1 MGNDLI
7 DTLAGLDKSAILFQV
22 LGESLALTMFQSL
35 SESEVLKIRV
45 RSKELK
51 NIPFDIKQAVLEE
64 FYFKMMTQKYRQV
77 SKSNKL
83 FSFLDELNDEQIFY
97 LTNTESAKVIALT
110 LDQLSEERKIKILN
124 RFNASIKHNII
135 IEFAQLNEIPL
146 EGVVNIA
153 HELKKKISFI
163 PGPKEF
169 SRGGAQSIAALLNQ
183 MSIEE
188 SEQYLSQIEQDD
200 PELYSKVKKYFLS
213 FEDLL
218 DMPDHLMQIFWKN
231 PDATDVDTLAQAL
244 KGFDQ
249 GVVDRILSYLPT
261 RKQKMYTPIT
271 TPLSKRDAEGAQQS
285 IMKVAKEMSKN
296 KELNLDDILS
306 ETEMID

>member
-1 MGNDLI
+1 MENNLI
-7 DTLAGLDKSAILFQV
+7 DTLSGLDKSAILFQV
-22 LGESLALTMFQSL
+22 LGESLALTMFQRI
-35 SESEVLKIRV
+35 SESNILKIRV

-51 NIPFDIKQAVLEE
+51 NIPFNIKRAILEE

-77 SKSNKL
+77 SKSRKL
-83 FSFLDELNDEQIFY
+83 FAFLDDLNDEQIFY
-97 LTNTESAKVIALT
+97 LINTEPSKIVALT
-110 LDQLSEERKIKILN
+110 LDQLPEDRKVKSLN
-124 RFNASIKHNII
+124 RFNANTKHNII
-135 IEFAQLNEIPL
+135 IEFAKLNEIPL

-169 SRGGAQSIAALLNQ
+169 SRGGAKSIATLLNQ

-200 PELYSKVKKYFLS
+200 PELYAEVKKYFLS
-213 FEDLL
+213 FDDLL

-231 PDATDVDTLAQAL
+231 PDATDVDVLAKAL
-244 KGFDQ
+244 KGQ
-249 GVVDRILSYLPT
+249 EQSVVDRILSFLPT

-271 TPLSKRDAEGAQQS
+271 TPLSKKDAETAQQG
-285 IMKVAKEMSKN
+285 IVQLAKDAGKSGEF
-296 KELNLDDILS
+296 NLDDVLADS
-306 ETEMID
+306 EMIE

>member
-1 MGNDLI
+1 MENNLI
-7 DTLAGLDKSAILFQV
+7 DTLSGLDKSAILFQV
-22 LGESLALTMFQSL
+22 LGESLALTMFQSI
-35 SESEVLKIRV
+35 SESNILKIRV

-51 NIPFDIKQAVLEE
+51 NIPFNIKRAILEE

-77 SKSNKL
+77 SKSRKL
-83 FSFLDELNDEQIFY
+83 FAFLDDLNDEQIFY
-97 LTNTESAKVIALT
+97 LINTEPSKIVALT
-110 LDQLSEERKIKILN
+110 LDQLPEDRKVKSLN
-124 RFNASIKHNII
+124 RFNANTKHNII
-135 IEFAQLNEIPL
+135 IEFAKLNEIPL

-169 SRGGAQSIAALLNQ
+169 SRGGAKSIATLLNQ

-200 PELYSKVKKYFLS
+200 PELYAEVKKYFLS
-213 FEDLL
+213 FDDLL

-231 PDATDVDTLAQAL
+231 PDATDVDVLAKAL
-244 KGFDQ
+244 KGQ
-249 GVVDRILSYLPT
+249 EQSVVDRILSFLPT

-271 TPLSKRDAEGAQQS
+271 TPLSKKDAETAQQG
-285 IMKVAKEMSKN
+285 IVQLAKDAGKSGEF
-296 KELNLDDILS
+296 NLDDVLADS
-306 ETEMID
+306 EMIE